1 MKKRKKKTKIF
12 IAVDGG
18 SASGKTTAAEYL
30 SSYYNINFLSSGRLY
45 RYCALKIIN
54 NKNNYNKLFINK
66 IIKSLKDT
74 SLKNSKLY
82 NKEVTKKSSEI
93 AKVKYIRESL
103 KKFQLKFYKNLD
115 GAIIEGRDIG
125 TKIMPNADLKL
136 FFVCSAK
143 EKARKAE
150 SIAYALQNCLNMRD
164 GGEIAENL
172 NYLYRHIRFAA
183 KNLLEKDKTELLTS
197 AHFVSNEILE
207 GWKGINSS
215 VA

>member
-1 MKKRKKKTKIF
+1 MSKLNQYKKSAISQKKE
-12 IAVDGG
+12 
-18 SASGKTTAAEYL
+18 AAEPHEIIHELL
-30 SSYYNINFLSSGRLY
+30 SQL
-45 RYCALKIIN
+45 
-54 NKNNYNKLFINK
+54 NKNLSDAIKNIDKGK
-66 IIKSLKDT
+66 ID
-74 SLKNSKLY
+74 
-82 NKEVTKKSSEI
+82 
-93 AKVKYIRESL
+93 
-103 KKFQLKFYKNLD
+103 D
-115 GAIIEGRDIG
+115 
-125 TKIMPNADLKL
+125 
-136 FFVCSAK
+136 AK

-183 KNLLEKDKTELLTS
+183 KNLLEKEKTELLTS

>member
-1 MKKRKKKTKIF
+1 MSKLNQYKKSEISQKKE
-12 IAVDGG
+12 
-18 SASGKTTAAEYL
+18 AAEPREIIHELL
-30 SSYYNINFLSSGRLY
+30 SQL
-45 RYCALKIIN
+45 
-54 NKNNYNKLFINK
+54 NKNLSDAIKNIDKGK
-66 IIKSLKDT
+66 ID
-74 SLKNSKLY
+74 
-82 NKEVTKKSSEI
+82 
-93 AKVKYIRESL
+93 
-103 KKFQLKFYKNLD
+103 D
-115 GAIIEGRDIG
+115 
-125 TKIMPNADLKL
+125 
-136 FFVCSAK
+136 AK

-183 KNLLEKDKTELLTS
+183 KNLLEKEKTELLTS